1 MHLSGGTHLSPVLKG
16 ELQVC
21 LAHEEGEL
29 REAPPW
35 GPRHTKSLVQRECCR
50 FPVNWTLAYF

>member
-1 MHLSGGTHLSPVLKG
+1 MHLSRGTHLSPVLKG

-29 REAPPW
+29 REAPQW
-35 GPRHTKSLVQRECCR
+35 GPRHAKSLVCSEDQT
-50 FPVNWTLAYF
+50 VGQG

>member
-35 GPRHTKSLVQRECCR
+35 GPRHAKSLVCSEYQT
-50 FPVNWTLAYF
+50 VGQG